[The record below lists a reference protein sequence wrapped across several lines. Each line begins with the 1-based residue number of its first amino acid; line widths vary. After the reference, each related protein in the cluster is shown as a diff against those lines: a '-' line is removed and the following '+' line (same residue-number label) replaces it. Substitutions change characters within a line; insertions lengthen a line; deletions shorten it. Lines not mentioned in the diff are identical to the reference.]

1 MSKDIEYSVK
11 KKPYKAPRLLRYG
24 DFRTL
29 TRGGTKKKDEGGS
42 ITGPKTR
49 AQGAA

>member
-1 MSKDIEYSVK
+1 MSKDIECSVK

-29 TRGGTKKKDEGGS
+29 TRGGTKKKDEAGS
-42 ITGPKTR
+42 ISGPKTR
-49 AQGAA
+49 NTGAA

>member
-1 MSKDIEYSVK
+1 MSKDIECSVK

-29 TRGGTKKKDEGGS
+29 TKGGTKKKNEAGS
-42 ITGPKTR
+42 LAGPKTR
-49 AQGAA
+49 PQGAA